1 VPVKFRQFGDLIVAR
16 FAAAGYGKDHRV
28 AAVAN
33 AIRESNL
40 DPRAVSDPPER
51 SFGLFQCNIHG
62 GLGNGFSPD
71 QLLDPET
78 NIAIIIKEARRH
90 NDFAAAG
97 SLPAAVDAFVRD
109 IERPANANAQIAL
122 RLSTARKLIS

>member
-16 FAAAGYGKDHRV
+16 FAAAGYGKDHQV

-40 DPRAVSDPPER
+40 DPKAVSDPPER

-71 QLLDPET
+71 QLLDPEILQSSSRKRGDT
-78 NIAIIIKEARRH
+78 RI
-90 NDFAAAG
+90 
-97 SLPAAVDAFVRD
+97 LPLRVHCR
-109 IERPANANAQIAL
+109 
-122 RLSTARKLIS
+122 RLSTPLFGTLSAPPMRMHRSRFD